1 MKLQDMTQAQ
11 LVDMIKGL
19 QDLVAG
25 RYHDIQADIQADTGL
40 SDDDARKVLSAVVAL
55 KNLDLDV

>member
-19 QDLVAG
+19 QDLVDG
-25 RYHDIQADIQADTGL
+25 RYHDTNDIQADTGL
-40 SDDDARKVLSAVVAL
+40 NDDDAQKVLSAVVAL
-55 KNLDLDV
+55 KNLDV

>member
-19 QDLVAG
+19 QDLVDG

-40 SDDDARKVLSAVVAL
+40 NDDDAQKVLSAVVAL
-55 KNLDLDV
+55 KNLDV